1 MTAPTMSESQAP
13 PIWEYVS
20 VADYRVP
27 AAPVAH
33 TVKKG
38 LAAVWEL
45 FWQKNTASETPFKPE
60 TDLRALSERQLTW
73 IAPALAWD
81 DAATALQTV
90 LDAWLE
96 REVKVPIVL
105 LVGPPYSGHADILR
119 AWAEQQKWPLV
130 QPPSPEDVLAGD
142 ESWFPQPQDKDA
154 PWVFPALERAYLRH
168 AAGIG
173 LVRSLLDRASAGAL
187 GRGIIGCD
195 SWAWAYLQHIWYGRV
210 RLTLTP
216 QAFGQERLSHIFH
229 VLANGSRRQPV
240 LFRQANNGHY
250 VLPPAD
256 SATAASERS
265 QFLSVLAA
273 HSRGN
278 LGVAW
283 AIWRASLRTEPDDE
297 EVAAAADEEAPRSR
311 QQTVWVSAWEKL
323 QYPEPPPQS
332 GRDEAFVLHALLLH
346 NGLSLEALQHCLPLA
361 PNHVVETLLR
371 LEEVGMVDPH
381 DAVWQ
386 VTALGYPAA
395 RQFLQASG
403 YLTDAF

>member
-1 MTAPTMSESQAP
+1 M
-13 PIWEYVS
+13 
-20 VADYRVP
+20 
-27 AAPVAH
+27 
-33 TVKKG
+33 
-38 LAAVWEL
+38 
-45 FWQKNTASETPFKPE
+45 
-60 TDLRALSERQLTW
+60 
-73 IAPALAWD
+73 
-81 DAATALQTV
+81 
-90 LDAWLE
+90 
-96 REVKVPIVL
+96 
-105 LVGPPYSGHADILR
+105 
-119 AWAEQQKWPLV
+119 
-130 QPPSPEDVLAGD
+130 
-142 ESWFPQPQDKDA
+142 
-154 PWVFPALERAYLRH
+154 
-168 AAGIG
+168 
-173 LVRSLLDRASAGAL
+173 
-187 GRGIIGCD
+187 
-195 SWAWAYLQHIWYGRV
+195 
-210 RLTLTP
+210 
-216 QAFGQERLSHIFH
+216 
-229 VLANGSRRQPV
+229 
-240 LFRQANNGHY
+240 
-250 VLPPAD
+250 
-256 SATAASERS
+256 
-265 QFLSVLAA
+265 SVLAA

-323 QYPEPPPQS
+323 QHPEPPPQS